1 MSFQD
6 AFPELKST
14 APLMEGEHSADRKYL
29 VDNLRR
35 QQLIDLAAAWNLEI
49 AENAAKHVI
58 LIKMQEAEGQG
69 VFLTPCP
76 NPQLLAK
83 AGRKADNRPLDR
95 AAQAGKT
102 PEEVERLDRLRT
114 GGILRKEED
123 GPGTMKALRE
133 LAKAKGINTFGKSKP
148 WIQEQLD
155 QADAA

>member
-1 MSFQD
+1 MSFQE

-14 APLMEGEHSADRKYL
+14 APLLEGEHAADRKYL

-49 AENAAKHVI
+49 DGNAPKHVI
-58 LIKMQEAEGQG
+58 LPAMQRAEGKG

-76 NPQLLAK
+76 HPLMLQRAS
-83 AGRKADNRPLDR
+83 RKTDDRPLDR

-102 PEEVERLDRLRT
+102 TEEVARLDFKRL
-114 GGILRKEED
+114 GGILRKEDD
-123 GPGTMKALRE
+123 GPGTMKDLRAR
-133 LAKAKGINTFGKSKP
+133 AKALKINTYGKGMV